1 MGGARSARGS
11 WGAGSPALRPVAL
24 DRRLSV
30 ATLVAALLFLW
41 PLLAYGRPGYIQDS
55 AAYYKGGRMAVTY
68 VLDEIRHRDGVS
80 AALRTN
86 AAVTAA
92 PQQNEVR

>member
-11 WGAGSPALRPVAL
+11 WGAGSPALQPVAL

-41 PLLAYGRPGYIQDS
+41 PLLVYGRPGYIQDS

-68 VLDEIRHRDGVS
+68 VLDESQRRDVVPLAPRTS
-80 AALRTN
+80 AASAT
-86 AAVTAA
+86 TAQ
-92 PQQNEVR
+92 PNEVR